1 MKKKRIHFVGIKGV
15 GMTPL
20 AIIAKEAGC
29 DVTGCDIDEEFI
41 TDKSLKKAG
50 INPLIDFSIDHVLDC
65 DIVVSTG
72 AHGGMENEE
81 VKHAIK
87 LGKKVILQGQAVG
100 LYMDGDLFE
109 KKYIKG
115 ISVLGAHGKT
125 TTTAMIAT
133 IFMHAKKDPSYLV
146 GTSDILSLGNAGH
159 YGKGQYFIAEADEYI
174 NDSDLEK
181 RAKFLWQHPEIA
193 IITNIEFDHPDVYS
207 TIEDVITSF
216 TSFISGIKAGGLL
229 IGHGDDPIVK
239 KLLKEFNGRS
249 IIYGI
254 GTQNDFLLSRVSVH
268 DGRTYF
274 WVDSSG
280 VSLGEFMIQV
290 IGEHNALN
298 ALAAIICSIEAGI
311 SVETIKKALNQFS
324 GTKRRFEFQGKLK
337 SGAFLYDDY
346 AHHPTEIKK
355 TLEACRQNFPKLKII
370 CIFQP
375 HTFSRTKKLFND
387 FIHIF
392 QIVDTLILTD
402 IFSSG
407 REKNDGTVSS
417 RDIYQEMTRFYS
429 NIIYL
434 PSLSNVI
441 EYLEKK
447 QYGKDVIII
456 TMGAGDV
463 YKIQKNLMME

>member
-1 MKKKRIHFVGIKGV
+1 M
-15 GMTPL
+15 
-20 AIIAKEAGC
+20 
-29 DVTGCDIDEEFI
+29 
-41 TDKSLKKAG
+41 
-50 INPLIDFSIDHVLDC
+50 
-65 DIVVSTG
+65 
-72 AHGGMENEE
+72 
-81 VKHAIK
+81 
-87 LGKKVILQGQAVG
+87 
-100 LYMDGDLFE
+100 
-109 KKYIKG
+109 
-115 ISVLGAHGKT
+115 
-125 TTTAMIAT
+125 
-133 IFMHAKKDPSYLV
+133 
-146 GTSDILSLGNAGH
+146 
-159 YGKGQYFIAEADEYI
+159 
-174 NDSDLEK
+174 
-181 RAKFLWQHPEIA
+181 
-193 IITNIEFDHPDVYS
+193 
-207 TIEDVITSF
+207 
-216 TSFISGIKAGGLL
+216 
-229 IGHGDDPIVK
+229 
-239 KLLKEFNGRS
+239 
-249 IIYGI
+249 
-254 GTQNDFLLSRVSVH
+254 H

-434 PSLSNVI
+434 PTLSNVI